1 MSTALL
7 GAATTVAPASP
18 KPLYQPQL
26 RAGVAPTLLSQL
38 CFLLGDPAYVLLV
51 LGYAAYTFTII
62 GISSFG
68 PQFFL
73 GVT

>member
-1 MSTALL
+1 MSR
-7 GAATTVAPASP
+7 APETSAP
-18 KPLYQPQL
+18 TQPNPNQ
-26 RAGVAPTLLSQL
+26 VAPTLLSQL